1 MDFLRSHQER
11 FGKRIPAPGAAF
23 AGRADIQGTRE
34 KGVGEALG
42 DLKRTCY
49 CGDVNEAYIGR
60 DVTLMGWVNR
70 RRDLGGLVFID
81 LRDRAG
87 IAQLVFNPEIAREVH
102 EKAAGL
108 RNEYVIAA
116 TGKVEAR
123 PQGTENPE
131 IKTGRVEIRV
141 RELRILSEASPPPFP
156 IDDEAD
162 AAENLRLKYRY
173 LDLRRPRM
181 QRNLILR
188 DRAAQSVRGYL
199 HKLGFLE
206 IETPFLT
213 KSTPEGARD
222 YLVPSRVN
230 PGQFYALP
238 QSPQLFKQL
247 LMVSGFDRYFQI
259 VKCFRDED
267 LRADRQP
274 EFTQIDI
281 EMSFIDREDIY
292 AVMEGMV
299 QALFRDT
306 LGRDLTAP
314 FPRLS
319 YDQAMARYGA
329 DNPDVRF
336 GLEIT
341 DVSAALGKTE
351 FRAFADPL
359 KMGGAV
365 KALKVSGDLSRK
377 DLDDLNEFVRGFGA
391 KGLAWARVGP
401 EGWPALS
408 GPTAKFF
415 SGEETKSLG
424 ASLQPAAGEILLF
437 MADSA
442 KTVNDAMGRLRLHLG
457 KKLNLIPPGMFS
469 FVWITDFPLLEY
481 DEAEKRFAAKHHP
494 FTAPLDED
502 LPLLSTDPGKVR
514 AKAYDLVLNG
524 SEVGGGSLRIYRREI
539 QSLLFEKLGIGAEEA
554 REKFGFLL
562 EAFEFGPPPHGGIA
576 FGFDRLVMILAGGE
590 SIRDVIAFPKTQ
602 KATDLMTQ
610 APSAVD
616 GRQLAELWLR
626 VLKGK

>member
-1 MDFLRSHQER
+1 
-11 FGKRIPAPGAAF
+11 
-23 AGRADIQGTRE
+23 
-34 KGVGEALG
+34 VGEALG
-42 DLKRTCY
+42 NLQRTCY
-49 CGDVNEAYIGR
+49 CGDVRPEDIGR
-60 DVTLMGWVNR
+60 EVTLMGWVNR

-87 IAQLVFNPEIAREVH
+87 IAQIVFNPEVSPKAH
-102 EKAAGL
+102 EKAGAL
-108 RNEYVIAA
+108 RNEYVIAII
-116 TGKVEAR
+116 GKVVAR
-123 PQGTENPE
+123 PKGTENPE
-131 IKTGRVEIRV
+131 LKTGGVEVRV
-141 RELRILSEASPPPFP
+141 RELKILSESNPPPFP
-156 IDDEAD
+156 IDEEGEV
-162 AAENLRLKYRY
+162 AENLRLKYRY

-188 DRAAQSVRGYL
+188 NRAARSVRGYL
-199 HKLGFLE
+199 HDLGFLE

-238 QSPQLFKQL
+238 QSPQIFKQL

-292 AVMEGMV
+292 TIMEGMV
-299 QALFRDT
+299 KTLFQDT
-306 LGRDLTAP
+306 IGVQLTPP

-319 YDQAMARYGA
+319 YDEAMLRYGV

-336 GLEIT
+336 GLEMT
-341 DVSAALGKTE
+341 DVSQALRKTE
-351 FRAFADPL
+351 FKAFADPL
-359 KMGGAV
+359 RMGGVV
-365 KALKVSGDLSRK
+365 KAIKVAGDLSRK
-377 DLDDLNEFVRGFGA
+377 DLDGLNEFVRALGA
-391 KGLAWARVGP
+391 KGLAWAKVSS
-401 EGWPALS
+401 EGWPNLT
-408 GPTAKFF
+408 GPMAKFF
-415 SGEETKSLG
+415 SEEEKKSLG
-424 ASLQPAAGEILLF
+424 EALNPAGGDTLLF
-437 MADSA
+437 MADSS
-442 KTVNDAMGRLRLHLG
+442 KTVNDAMGRLRLQIG
-457 KKLNLIPPGMFS
+457 KKLNRIPPQTFS

-481 DEAEKRFAAKHHP
+481 DEGEKRFTAKHHP

-502 LPLLSTDPGKVR
+502 LPLLSTDPGRVR

-524 SEVGGGSLRIYRREI
+524 SEVGGGSLRIYQREV
-539 QSLLFEKLGIGAEEA
+539 QSLLFEKLGIGPEEA
-554 REKFGFLL
+554 KEKFGFLL

-576 FGFDRLVMILAGGE
+576 FGFDRLVMLLAGAE

-602 KATDLMTQ
+602 KATDLMTS
-610 APSAVD
+610 APSPAD
-616 GRQLAELWLR
+616 GRQLAELSLR

>member
-1 MDFLRSHQER
+1 MGNLQ
-11 FGKRIPAPGAAF
+11 
-23 AGRADIQGTRE
+23 
-34 KGVGEALG
+34 
-42 DLKRTCY
+42 RTCY
-49 CGDVNEAYIGR
+49 CGDVRPEDIGR
-60 DVTLMGWVNR
+60 EVTLMGWVNR

-87 IAQLVFNPEIAREVH
+87 IAQIVFNPEVSPKAH
-102 EKAAGL
+102 ERAAAL
-108 RNEYVIAA
+108 RNEYVIAII
-116 TGKVEAR
+116 GEVVAR
-123 PQGTENPE
+123 PKGTENPE
-131 IKTGRVEIRV
+131 LKTGGVEVRV
-141 RELRILSEASPPPFP
+141 RELKILSESNPPPFP
-156 IDDEAD
+156 IDEEGEV
-162 AAENLRLKYRY
+162 AENLRLKYRY

-188 DRAAQSVRGYL
+188 NRAARSVRGYL
-199 HKLGFLE
+199 HDLGFLE

-238 QSPQLFKQL
+238 QSPQIFKQL

-292 AVMEGMV
+292 AIMEGMV
-299 QALFRDT
+299 KTLFREAIG
-306 LGRDLTAP
+306 LELNPP

-319 YDQAMARYGA
+319 YEDAMSRYGA

-336 GLEIT
+336 GLEMT
-341 DVSAALGKTE
+341 DVSQALGETGFK
-351 FRAFADPL
+351 AFADPL
-359 KMGGAV
+359 KMGGVV
-365 KALKVSGDLSRK
+365 KAIKVAGDLSRK
-377 DLDDLNEFVRGFGA
+377 DLDDLNEFVRGLGA
-391 KGLAWARVGP
+391 KGLAWAKVSP
-401 EGWPALS
+401 EGLPSLT
-408 GPTAKFF
+408 GPVAKFF
-415 SGEETKSLG
+415 SEEEKKSLG
-424 ASLQPAAGEILLF
+424 AALNPSGGDILLF
-437 MADSA
+437 MADAS

-457 KKLNLIPPGMFS
+457 KKLNLIPPNTFS

-481 DEAEKRFAAKHHP
+481 DEGEKRFTAKHHP

-502 LPLLSTDPGKVR
+502 LPLLSTDPEKVR

-524 SEVGGGSLRIYRREI
+524 SEIGGGSLRIYQREV
-539 QSLLFEKLGIGAEEA
+539 QSLLFEKLGIGPEEA
-554 REKFGFLL
+554 KEKFGFLL

-576 FGFDRLVMILAGGE
+576 FGFDRLIMLLTGAE

-602 KATDLMTQ
+602 KATDLMTS

-616 GRQLAELWLR
+616 GRQLAELSLR